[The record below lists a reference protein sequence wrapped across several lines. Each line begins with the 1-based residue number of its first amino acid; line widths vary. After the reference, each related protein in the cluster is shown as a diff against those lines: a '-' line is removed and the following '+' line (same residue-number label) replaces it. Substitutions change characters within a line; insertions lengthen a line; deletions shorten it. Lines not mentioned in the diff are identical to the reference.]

1 MNLSIWINCTILI
14 LKTVLTVI
22 KIWVVIIPY
31 NCAEIKS
38 KQSLCICI
46 KHKTRGSY
54 VQQYYI
60 HVLHAHINRQF
71 DANKTCYPNDIRDFK
86 KSLLISQ
93 CYFFFLNWKINCSES
108 TIQFDVNDAI
118 KHSISRPPI
127 FHHILQNVCNFAA
140 LLYKSTA

>member
-1 MNLSIWINCTILI
+1 MNLSIWINRTILI

-22 KIWVVIIPY
+22 KIWVVIVPY

-93 CYFFFLNWKINCSES
+93 CYFFFLELCQIEKKYCTCIKYLL
-108 TIQFDVNDAI
+108 FAI
-118 KHSISRPPI
+118 KVYSTEKLIAAS
-127 FHHILQNVCNFAA
+127 LQSNSM
-140 LLYKSTA
+140 LMTR